1 MRMKMSCRTK
11 KLLENQTI
19 WWWWVWRKPERRRPT
34 ESNRKRR
41 SLAGF
46 ACERRRAR
54 RGQVRSELDSNLNRI
69 WTQVGIEYL
78 NSSLNWIWI
87 WTELNL
93 HYLTTI
99 DALKIKEVES
109 LTSLQ
114 LVYGW
119 PWFCFA
125 GDPNLKG
132 LVAMDSLEQRDEKWV
147 SWMNSHALILM
158 KPITSRIK

>member
-1 MRMKMSCRTK
+1 MKMSCRTK

-125 GDPNLKG
+125 GGPELERSCGYGFAGAKG
-132 LVAMDSLEQRDEKWV
+132 WEVGLLDEFPCSNFDEAHHFK
-147 SWMNSHALILM
+147 N
-158 KPITSRIK
+158 